1 MRRFLPKALPGWILF
16 ILIFG
21 LLAWQVATFT
31 IVSLDRA
38 ANDDIR
44 ELYRLNERA
53 LSVVRLLSTTQQKNE
68 RNEIALA
75 LSNSNYALTITDTP
89 VVASAISTDDA
100 LAEVEDVLIGGLA
113 RYGVVDARVRR
124 DAAGFPRPGGAE
136 ATADPDAGDV
146 ELELLALAE
155 RFAES
160 PKLTASIQFADGTWL
175 NLTTATTPTD
185 SILNRD
191 SAPLYLLVAVLI
203 VAITVWSIHRLT
215 APYRLMERAV
225 VRIGS
230 DLKSPQI
237 EESGSR
243 EFRAAARAI
252 NTMQAKLREY
262 VEDREHLAAALAH
275 DLRTPLTRMRL
286 RLEKMQRSPL
296 RASLVQDLGEI
307 ESIARSVVDLTTLEV
322 TDEAAERV
330 DIVSLVYSIA
340 DGYPAVSF
348 AGEPPRPRSLICQ
361 ARPVALKR
369 CIGNLLDNAIAYGK
383 KAHLSLESSPGDIRL
398 IIVDEGPGIPEEQ
411 LGEVLRP
418 FVRVEKSRNRR
429 TGGMGLGLTIAS
441 TIARGMGGEISLTN
455 EPSGGLRT
463 ELRLPRVV

>member
-53 LSVVRLLSTTQQKNE
+53 LSVVKLLSTTQQKTK

-124 DAAGFPRPGGAE
+124 DAAGFPRPDGAE
-136 ATADPDAGDV
+136 TAADPDAGDV

-175 NLTTATTPTD
+175 NLTTAITPTD
-185 SILNRD
+185 SILNRN

-243 EFRAAARAI
+243 EFRAAAKAI

-296 RASLVQDLGEI
+296 RSSLVQDLGEI

-322 TDEAAERV
+322 TDEATERV
-330 DIVSLVYSIA
+330 DFVSLVYSIA
-340 DGYPAVSF
+340 DGNPAVSF

-369 CIGNLLDNAIAYGK
+369 CVGNLIDNAIAYGR
-383 KAHLSLESSPGDIRL
+383 KAHLTIESSPSDIRL
-398 IIVDEGPGIPEEQ
+398 IIIDEGPGIPEEQ

-418 FVRVEKSRNRR
+418 FVRLERSRNRR

-441 TIARGMGGEISLTN
+441 TIARGMGGEINLTN

-463 ELRLPRVV
+463 QLRLPRAA